1 MKALWWFYKILRVG
15 AIYFIKRHDMKEV
28 KPETVIEILKKHNIH
43 ISINE
48 AKLILNFMVKLARIS
63 LTKNEKS

>member
-1 MKALWWFYKILRVG
+1 
-15 AIYFIKRHDMKEV
+15 MKEV

-43 ISINE
+43 ISMNE